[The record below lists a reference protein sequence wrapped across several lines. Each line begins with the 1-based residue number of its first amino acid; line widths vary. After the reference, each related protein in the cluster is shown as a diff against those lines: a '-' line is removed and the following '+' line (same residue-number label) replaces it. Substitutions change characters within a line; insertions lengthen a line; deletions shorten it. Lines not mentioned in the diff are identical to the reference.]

1 MKKFLILYIV
11 VVSQIFAQTPFTKGI
26 NLTGWFQEEK
36 ATLIHFGKYTK
47 QDFRNIKSLG
57 CDVIRLPINL
67 HFMTDGA
74 PNYYLDPIFVQFLD
88 SVVTWAEEININ
100 LILDNHS
107 FDPAVSTNPNVGEVL
122 IPVWQQ
128 MAEHYKNRSKLIF
141 YEILNEPNGISRT
154 IWNSTQQNV
163 INAIREIDSVHTIIV
178 GGTSW
183 NSYNELNYL
192 PQYSDTNLIYT
203 FHFYDPFLFTHQGA
217 SWTSPSMVG
226 LANVPFPYSAAEM
239 PVMPTSFDG
248 TWVETS
254 YNSYKTDGTEAKVKS
269 LIDIAANFQKNR
281 NVPVFC
287 GEFGVFISNAD
298 TNERVEWYRI
308 VREYLEG
315 KDITWTSWDY
325 QNGFGLFEKGTDELF
340 NYDLNIP
347 LIKALGF
354 NEVVQEDLV
363 IQPDSNGFDFYKD
376 KIGGN
381 ITPYFYH
388 TTGELN
394 YYVDSDSREGKFSF
408 YWANANQYEFINF
421 NFVPNKDL
429 SYLAQNNY
437 YLHISVKG
445 NSPGGKFDLRFID
458 TKTDDKNDHPWRR
471 RYTVTESNSGPWNNT
486 WHDLAIPF
494 SNFVEHG
501 SWDNNQWYNPIG
513 AFDWSQVDNF
523 DIVAEDANLLGKEFW
538 FDNIYISDNPVGIKE
553 NKIYSEF
560 SLSQNYPNPFNPIT
574 TIKYSIPKNVK
585 NEIPN
590 VHLIIYDILGSEV
603 KTLVNEKQIPG
614 NYEIQFDGNKL
625 SSGVYFYKIQAG
637 TFSDIKKMM
646 LIK

>member
-1 MKKFLILYIV
+1 MKKYLIIYFVLFG
-11 VVSQIFAQTPFTKGI
+11 QIIAQNPFTKGV
-26 NLTGWFQEEK
+26 NLSGWFQEDK

-47 QDFRNIKSLG
+47 QDFRNIKLLG

-74 PNYYLDPIFVQFLD
+74 PNYNLDPIFVQFLD
-88 SVVTWAEEININ
+88 SAVTWAEEININ
-100 LILDNHS
+100 LILDNHT
-107 FDPAVSTNPNVGEVL
+107 FDPAVSTNPNVGEIL
-122 IPVWQQ
+122 IPVWRQ

-203 FHFYDPFLFTHQGA
+203 FHFYDPFLFSHQGA
-217 SWTSPSMVG
+217 NWTTPSMEN
-226 LANVPFPYSAAEM
+226 LSNIPFPYSATEM
-239 PVMPTSFDG
+239 PSLPNSLKG
-248 TWVETS
+248 SWIETS
-254 YNSYKTDGTEAKVKS
+254 YNSYKNEGTIQKVKS
-269 LIDIAANFQKNR
+269 LIDIAANFKKNR
-281 NVPVFC
+281 NVTVYC
-287 GEFGVFISNAD
+287 GEFGIFMNNAN
-298 TNERVEWYRI
+298 NEDRIEWYKI
-308 VREYLEG
+308 VREYLEE
-315 KDITWTSWDY
+315 KEIAWTSWDY
-325 QNGFGLFEKGTDELF
+325 QNGFGIFEKGTEELF
-340 NYDLNIP
+340 NYDLN
-347 LIKALGF
+347 LALLEALGL
-354 NEVVQEDLV
+354 NQIEQEELV
-363 IQPDSNGFDFYKD
+363 IEPDSIGFEMYKD
-376 KIGGN
+376 KFPNFTIIN
-381 ITPYFYH
+381 TY
-388 TTGELN
+388 TTSGELN
-394 YYVDSDSREGKFSF
+394 F
-408 YWANANQYEFINF
+408 YDNLNSHQGEFAIYWSNAKQYDFINF

-429 SYLAQNNY
+429 SQLVNNF
-437 YLHISVKG
+437 YLHINVKCK
-445 NSPGGKFDLRFID
+445 SPGTQFDLRFID
-458 TKTDDKNDHPWRR
+458 TKKSDQNDHPWRR
-471 RYTVTESNSGPWNNT
+471 RFTVTESYIGAWDDS
-486 WHDLAIPF
+486 WHDLSIPLK
-494 SNFVEHG
+494 NFVEHG
-501 SWDNNQWYNPIG
+501 SWDNNQWYVPIG
-513 AFDWSQVDNF
+513 AFDWKNVDNF
-523 DIVAEDANLLGKEFW
+523 DIVAEESSLLNKEIW

-553 NKIYSEF
+553 NKINSEF

-590 VHLIIYDILGSEV
+590 VHLIIYDILGTEV

-614 NYEIQFDGNKL
+614 NYEIQFDGSKL